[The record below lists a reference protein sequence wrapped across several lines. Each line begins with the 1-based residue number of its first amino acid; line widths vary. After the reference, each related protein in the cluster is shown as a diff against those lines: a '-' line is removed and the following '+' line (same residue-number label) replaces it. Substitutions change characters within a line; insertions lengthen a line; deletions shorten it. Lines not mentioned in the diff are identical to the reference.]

1 MQSTLGKRII
11 IGGVHNLWAWELA
24 YQKGNNNLNPQW
36 IRSANIA
43 QYSENVPTISKIG
56 CGGYGTILWLDC
68 IEVVR
73 IAYNL
78 VGLIQIVS

>member
-1 MQSTLGKRII
+1 M
-11 IGGVHNLWAWELA
+11 
-24 YQKGNNNLNPQW
+24 NPQW

-43 QYSENVPTISKIG
+43 QYSENVATISKIG